1 MTCFMGHDLLFLT
14 LKVRV
19 STRTIK
25 TTSMKLE
32 DLIYNA
38 KMVSF
43 SDYQK
48 QSLERQL
55 RVFKVPSYTLSSEL
69 VNVIPSFIRTS

>member
-1 MTCFMGHDLLFLT
+1 
-14 LKVRV
+14 
-19 STRTIK
+19 
-25 TTSMKLE
+25 MKLE

-43 SDYQK
+43 SDYQN

-55 RVFKVPSYTLSSEL
+55 RVFKVPSYTLSAQL
-69 VNVIPSFIRTS
+69 VNVIPSFIRNS